1 VFVIGSLGA
10 GKSSVIS
17 ALNYTDY
24 KEVMKDK
31 SKKFETSKE
40 L

>member
-10 GKSSVIS
+10 GKSSVIA
-17 ALNYTDY
+17 ALFYETYADLL
-24 KEVMKDK
+24 KDGD
-31 SKKFETSKE
+31 KKFETSKE